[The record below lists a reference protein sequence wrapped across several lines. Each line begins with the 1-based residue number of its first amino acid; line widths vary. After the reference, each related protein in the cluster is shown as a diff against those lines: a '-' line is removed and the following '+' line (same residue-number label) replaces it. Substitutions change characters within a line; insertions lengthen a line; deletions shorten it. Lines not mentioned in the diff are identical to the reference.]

1 MPLLDEEVKIPK
13 GSDQGWLSK
22 CKTHN
27 AQHPCLKPAGS
38 NPNRFVVV
46 HYAGDVHYETGKF
59 VTTNKDDL
67 FRDLYD
73 VMSGAQ
79 SDVTRSLFP
88 PKVGWGEGG
97 GWKGGRGLGGG
108 GGGWLVLSLLSSVFR
123 KALLDLMELVDTCEP
138 WYIRCIKPNDQ
149 KAANTFSSK

>member
-22 CKTHN
+22 CKQHN
-27 AQHPCLKPAGS
+27 ASHKSLKPAGS

-46 HYAGDVHYETGKF
+46 HYAGDVPYEIGGF

-73 VMSGAQ
+73 LASGAE

-88 PKVGWGEGG
+88 PKVRSPGE
-97 GWKGGRGLGGG
+97 RGITGLQP
-108 GGGWLVLSLLSSVFR
+108 
-123 KALLDLMELVDTCEP
+123 M
-138 WYIRCIKPNDQ
+138 
-149 KAANTFSSK
+149 

>member
-13 GSDQGWLSK
+13 GSAQSWLSK

-27 AQHPCLKPAGS
+27 AQRPSLKPAGS

-46 HYAGDVHYETGKF
+46 HYAGDVQYEIANF

-73 VMSGAQ
+73 LVSGAQ

-88 PKVGWGEGG
+88 PKV
-97 GWKGGRGLGGG
+97 RAVLGSG
-108 GGGWLVLSLLSSVFR
+108 
-123 KALLDLMELVDTCEP
+123 LVDMREKE
-138 WYIRCIKPNDQ
+138 R
-149 KAANTFSSK
+149 AAV